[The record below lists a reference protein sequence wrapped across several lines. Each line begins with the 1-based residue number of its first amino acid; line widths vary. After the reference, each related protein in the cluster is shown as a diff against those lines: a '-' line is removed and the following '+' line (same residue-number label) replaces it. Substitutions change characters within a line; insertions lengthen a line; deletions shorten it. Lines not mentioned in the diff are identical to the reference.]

1 MRHGDPGFAYP
12 VIPAPVPRTVSEIV
26 TALPVDLLHTKNTKA
41 VFPSEGDDEEATVT
55 FAFVL
60 GALLEEAPNYPPT
73 QRKGAVLLPQHAE
86 WSHLEARKECARLP

>member
-1 MRHGDPGFAYP
+1 MTQVLLTRL
-12 VIPAPVPRTVSEIV
+12 IPAPVPRTVSEIV
-26 TALPVDLLHTKNTKA
+26 TALDLLHTKNTKA
-41 VFPSEGDDEEATVT
+41 VLPSEGDDEEATVT